1 MFIMKLSRYE
11 TYLPDERLDTT
22 STTVSLVKSDLTDD
36 GAAVVPAI
44 VSATD
49 T

>member
-1 MFIMKLSRYE
+1 MELLGYE
-11 TYLPDERLDTT
+11 THLPDERLDTT
-22 STTVSLVKSDLTDD
+22 GTTVSLVEGDLTDD
-36 GAAVVPAI
+36 GATVVPAI